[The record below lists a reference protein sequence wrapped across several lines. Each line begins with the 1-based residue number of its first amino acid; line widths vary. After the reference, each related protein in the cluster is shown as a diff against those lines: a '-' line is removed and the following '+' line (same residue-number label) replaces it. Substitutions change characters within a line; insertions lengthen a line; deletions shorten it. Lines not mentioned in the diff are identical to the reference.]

1 MLMQDN
7 VQVLS
12 SSDNNDYPSDYSLL
26 NVCACVEGNE

>member
-12 SSDNNDYPSDYSLL
+12 SSDNNDYHPDYSLL
-26 NVCACVEGNE
+26 NVSACADQNE